1 MACFIVSDKGF
12 YKQRSFDV
20 LNRIR
25 TVEWVESLKDA
36 KQVSTRKTAINIID
50 KLGVPAFIW
59 SPFTEKHTPHKWTV
73 TLVTSRWHG
82 NNHDNTPFWETSK
95 AIIAPENDLS
105 IIKKIHQNTVDN
117 RTLFDSEQEALEE
130 CIRLNQNLMTMFELK
145 LLAQKGQRIEIISK
159 PYGI

>member
-20 LNRIR
+20 IKRIH

-36 KQVSTRKTAINIID
+36 KQVSTRKTANNIID

-59 SPFTEKHTPHKWTV
+59 SPFTEKHVPQKWTV
-73 TLVTSRWHG
+73 VLVTSRWHG

-95 AIIAPENDLS
+95 AMIAPESDLS
-105 IIKKIHQNTVDN
+105 VIKKIHQNTTDN
-117 RTLFDSEQEALEE
+117 RILFDSEQEALEE
-130 CIRLNQNLMTMFELK
+130 CIRLNQNLMSMFELK

>member
-20 LNRIR
+20 LNRIH

-36 KQVSTRKTAINIID
+36 KQVSTRKTANNIID

-59 SPFTEKHTPHKWTV
+59 SPFTEKHVPQKWTIS
-73 TLVTSRWHG
+73 LVTSRWHG
-82 NNHDNTPFWETSK
+82 NNHDNTPFWEPFK
-95 AIIAPENDLS
+95 ASIAPESDLS
-105 IIKKIHQNTVDN
+105 VIKKIHQNITDN
-117 RTLFDSEQEALEE
+117 RILFESEQAALEE
-130 CIRLNQNLMTMFELK
+130 CIRLNENLIKLFEIK
-145 LLAQKGQRIEIISK
+145 ILAQKTQRIELISK